1 MAIKQISVFVEN
13 KPGRL
18 ADITGFLAEGGISIR
33 AFSIADTTDFGILRL
48 IVSDTN
54 QAAQVLKAAGVAV
67 SITDVVGISVP
78 DVTGSFSKV
87 VKVLADAGENVE
99 YAYAFLTPEA
109 GHAYVIV
116 RVDDNEK
123 AEAVLNNNGIEVLD
137 ESVIL

>member
-1 MAIKQISVFVEN
+1 MAIQQISVFVEN

-18 ADITGFLAEGGISIR
+18 ADITAFLAQGGISIR

-48 IVSDTN
+48 IVSDTE

-67 SITDVVGISVP
+67 SITEVVGISIP
-78 DVTGSFSKV
+78 DVTGSFANV

-116 RVDDNEK
+116 RVDDSAK
-123 AEAVLNNNGIEVLD
+123 AAAVLRENGIAVID
-137 ESVIL
+137 ESAVL

>member
-1 MAIKQISVFVEN
+1 MAIQQISVFVEN

-18 ADITGFLAEGGISIR
+18 ADITAFLAQGGISIR

-48 IVSDTN
+48 IVSDTEK
-54 QAAQVLKAAGVAV
+54 AAQVLKAAGVAV
-67 SITDVVGISVP
+67 SITEVVGISIP
-78 DVTGSFSKV
+78 DVTGSFANV

-116 RVDDNEK
+116 RVDDNAK
-123 AEAVLNNNGIEVLD
+123 AAAVLQENGITVIEESAVL
-137 ESVIL
+137 

>member
-1 MAIKQISVFVEN
+1 MAIRQISVFVEN

-18 ADITGFLAEGGISIR
+18 AEITGFLAEGGVSIR

-48 IVSDTN
+48 IVSDT
-54 QAAQVLKAAGVAV
+54 QKAAEVLKAAGVAV
-67 SITDVVGISVP
+67 SITEVVGISIP
-78 DVTGSFSKV
+78 DVTGAFAKV

-116 RVDDNEK
+116 RVDDN
-123 AEAVLNNNGIEVLD
+123 AVATAVLQENGIAVID
-137 ESVIL
+137 EDSIL

>member
-1 MAIKQISVFVEN
+1 MAIRQISVFVEN

-18 ADITGFLAEGGISIR
+18 AEITGFLAEGGVSIR

-48 IVSDTN
+48 IVSDT
-54 QAAQVLKAAGVAV
+54 QKAAEVLKAAGVAV
-67 SITDVVGISVP
+67 SITEVVGISIP
-78 DVTGSFSKV
+78 DVTGAFAKV

-116 RVDDNEK
+116 RVDDN
-123 AEAVLNNNGIEVLD
+123 AVATAVLKENEITVID
-137 ESVIL
+137 EASIL

>member
-1 MAIKQISVFVEN
+1 MAIRQISVFVEN

-18 ADITGFLAEGGISIR
+18 AEITGFLAEGGISIR

-48 IVSDTN
+48 IVSDT
-54 QAAQVLKAAGVAV
+54 QKAADVLKAAGVAV
-67 SITDVVGISVP
+67 SITEVVGISIP
-78 DVTGSFSKV
+78 DVTGSFAKV

-116 RVDDNEK
+116 RVDDNAK
-123 AEAVLNNNGIEVLD
+123 AVAVLENNGI
-137 ESVIL
+137 SVIDENSIL

>member
-1 MAIKQISVFVEN
+1 MAIRQISVFVEN

-18 ADITGFLAEGGISIR
+18 AEITGFLAEGGVSIR

-48 IVSDTN
+48 IVSDT
-54 QAAQVLKAAGVAV
+54 QKAAEVLKAAGVAV
-67 SITDVVGISVP
+67 SITEVVGISIP
-78 DVTGSFSKV
+78 DVTGAFAKV

-116 RVDDNEK
+116 RVDDN
-123 AEAVLNNNGIEVLD
+123 AVATAVLQENGITVID
-137 ESVIL
+137 EDSIL

>member
-1 MAIKQISVFVEN
+1 MAIRQISVFVEN

-18 ADITGFLAEGGISIR
+18 AEITGFLAEGGVSIR

-48 IVSDTN
+48 IVSDT
-54 QAAQVLKAAGVAV
+54 QKAAEVLKAAGVAV
-67 SITDVVGISVP
+67 SITEVVGISIP
-78 DVTGSFSKV
+78 DVTGAFAKV

-116 RVDDNEK
+116 RVDNNEK
-123 AEAVLNNNGIEVLD
+123 AAAVLAENGIAVID
-137 ESVIL
+137 ESKVL

>member
-1 MAIKQISVFVEN
+1 MAIRQISVFVEN

-18 ADITGFLAEGGISIR
+18 AEITGFLADGGVSIR

-48 IVSDTN
+48 IVSDT
-54 QAAQVLKAAGVAV
+54 QKAEKVLKAAGVAV
-67 SITDVVGISVP
+67 SITEVVGISIP
-78 DVTGSFSKV
+78 DVTGAFAKV

-116 RVDDNEK
+116 RVDDN
-123 AEAVLNNNGIEVLD
+123 AIATAVLKENGI
-137 ESVIL
+137 SVIDEASIL